1 MKKSRENV
9 AIKSMTF
16 PNLDCP
22 GILIQEANPLPKRS
36 PMLKRRKTDTAVK
49 YLVAQS
55 LPEAEVSD
63 LMSTATDGNMVRVTL
78 MSGSCHFDRA
88 SNDEFSVEF

>member
-1 MKKSRENV
+1 
-9 AIKSMTF
+9 
-16 PNLDCP
+16 
-22 GILIQEANPLPKRS
+22 
-36 PMLKRRKTDTAVK
+36 MLKRRKTDTAVK